1 MTLWKTLVC
10 AALYTAALF
19 SATPGAASDRD
30 IAKLEELRAGDM
42 RKMVFHASPQVVP
55 NIAFLD
61 ETGQDMTL
69 EAYKGKIVLLNF
81 WATWCAPC
89 RHEMPSLNA
98 LNEELGGETFEVVTV
113 ATGRN
118 PPPAI
123 ARFFEEE
130 NIASLPKHRDPKQTL
145 ARGMAVFGLPMT
157 VILNEEGAEIARLRG
172 DAEWFDA
179 DAVNLL
185 RAVIGEEGGS

>member
-10 AALYTAALF
+10 AALYTGLLV
-19 SATPGAASDRD
+19 SATPAAAEDRD
-30 IAKLEELRAGDM
+30 IAALEEMRKGDM
-42 RKMVFHASPQVVP
+42 RKLVFHKAPQPVP
-55 NIAFLD
+55 DKPFLD
-61 ETGQDMTL
+61 DTGQDMTL
-69 EAYKGKIVLLNF
+69 GAYKGKVVLLNF

-98 LNEELGGETFEVVTV
+98 LQKELGGDTFKVVTI

-130 NIASLPKHRDPKQTL
+130 NIDNLPKHRDPKQVL

-157 VILNEEGAEIARLRG
+157 VVLNEDGMEIARLRG
-172 DAEWFDA
+172 DAEWFA
-179 DAVNLL
+179 PEAVDLL
-185 RAVIGEEGGS
+185 RAVIGSES